1 MCWNEEVSLNTF
13 IFGIV
18 SAAIVLAIN
27 KNEFSNVLFLLSVTF
42 MQLIEYFAWRN
53 IHNKEAIKFISICGM
68 VLILLQLIILNTFN
82 LQGNERIIILIVL
95 FITSLLALI
104 HIVKNNKLQ
113 MNKAIN
119 GHLAWHWV
127 DLPIPLLIVLLS
139 LYLYSAIRN
148 KEIII
153 LFLIIIL
160 LSISLFSYYKY
171 KTWGS
176 MWCYISNIFWLVLI
190 AKVIYEH
197 LNIFKK

>member
-53 IHNKEAIKFISICGM
+53 INNKEAIKFISICGM

-82 LQGNERIIILIVL
+82 LQGNERIIILIIL

-104 HIVKNNKLQ
+104 HIVNNNKLQ

>member
-82 LQGNERIIILIVL
+82 LQGNERIIILIIL

-104 HIVKNNKLQ
+104 HIIKNNKLQ

>member
-82 LQGNERIIILIVL
+82 LQGNERIIILIIL